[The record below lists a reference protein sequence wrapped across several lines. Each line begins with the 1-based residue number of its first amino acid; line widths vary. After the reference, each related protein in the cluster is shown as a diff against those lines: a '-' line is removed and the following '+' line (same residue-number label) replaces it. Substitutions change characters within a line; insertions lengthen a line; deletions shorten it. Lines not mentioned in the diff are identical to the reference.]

1 MENEHLIAKE
11 TVPQSAGEKKI
22 QEYIARIQAGESK
35 DSILKDLPPS
45 FQAGIN
51 AGLSEIEKED
61 GQQEVVEKKIEK
73 QDIEDNEKLEALKKD
88 LGITQSGEKD
98 SHERISDLISSVTK
112 GRKEV
117 VVNLYKKM
125 FDDVDNPESR
135 KALARGLFG
144 DVYNRYRIADYP
156 IDPAEEHTWED
167 SLHNNK
173 VEINNKK
180 SEWMYRGVFPKNG
193 EETGTRGSFNVRVTP
208 ELIASLDEM
217 IASGKIE
224 ANYKF
229 GQPGTTASPVERHD
243 SISIYFLKQ
252 PSDEVLQELAAL
264 VKPYVRGDNLLG
276 RKIGDGFYMS
286 EIGSIETSHINSFV
300 EALNSKDKALA
311 EAVKEY
317 TSPQPGRGSQL
328 KMSEAQYYAIK
339 DVVEAF
345 GYKIAYDKDKGFQVT

>member
-1 MENEHLIAKE
+1 MENEHLIEKKVA
-11 TVPQSAGEKKI
+11 PQSAGEKKI

-35 DSILKDLPPS
+35 DSIMKDLPPS

-51 AGLSEIEKED
+51 AGLLETEKED
-61 GQQEVVEKKIEK
+61 GQQEVINEKVEKQRIA
-73 QDIEDNEKLEALKKD
+73 DDEKLETLKKD
-88 LGITQSGEKD
+88 LGIAEKD
-98 SHERISDLISSVTK
+98 SREQISDLISSVTK
-112 GRKEV
+112 GRKEA
-117 VVNLYKKM
+117 VVNLYKEL
-125 FDDVDNPESR
+125 FDDVENPESR

-144 DVYNRYRIADYP
+144 DVYNKYRIADYP
-156 IDPAEEHTWED
+156 IDPEEERTWEEF
-167 SLHNNK
+167 LHNNK
-173 VEINNKK
+173 VEVNNKK

-193 EETGTRGSFNVRVTP
+193 EETGTRGSFNVRVTS

-252 PSDEVLQELAAL
+252 PSDEVLEELATL

-276 RKIGDGFYMS
+276 RKIGEGFYMS
-286 EIGSIETSHINSFV
+286 EIGSIETSHIVDFV
-300 EALNSKDKALA
+300 EQLNLKDKALA

-317 TSPQPGRGSQL
+317 TSPQPGRGSSL

-339 DVVEAF
+339 DVIKVF
-345 GYKIAYDKDKGFQVT
+345 GYKIAYDKNKGFQIS